1 MDSKD
6 LEWQSLGASCGRLQK
21 TSSIL
26 TLTSA
31 AMTSSPVLYTEDG
44 PYLPPQFDVSE
55 LRERL
60 HWPTPEILPPMPEA
74 GWKTLVRV

>member
-1 MDSKD
+1 MI
-6 LEWQSLGASCGRLQK
+6 A
-21 TSSIL
+21 
-26 TLTSA
+26 
-31 AMTSSPVLYTEDG
+31 SPVLYTEDG

-60 HWPTPEILPPMPEA
+60 HLPTPEILPPIPEA